1 MELSRGY
8 LFHNRYL
15 LVSLLGTGASAQVWK
30 AKDTRANNL
39 IVALKIFDENS
50 DLNSF
55 GLQNFEK
62 QFTIVFNMK
71 HSNLLPPTGYDI
83 FQGRPYLV
91 MQYCENGSC
100 TSMAG
105 RTDEE
110 DILKFLHDVAAGLE
124 YLHDHNIIHQDIK
137 PDNIMLDDNCNFLV
151 TDFGISVSSTGNIND
166 SEGMSGGTRRYMAPE
181 RYDGVT
187 LPASDIW
194 SLGASAVELLTNN
207 PPYGEHGG
215 LLQAQGEPLPEL
227 PVKLQPEIKSIIKS
241 CLVEDPN
248 HRIKANEIRQKIELY
263 WETGAWTKPSQKKT
277 IAIVATAVASVLMCL
292 GIFLWDYNR
301 TKVYYY
307 KDYVE
312 VWGVPEGVGRIS
324 SWNAKHMHRLYRF
337 EYKQRK
343 VRRVSHVNSLDVI
356 IFDTESE
363 RSERP
368 IDQDIYYTSEGKVS
382 RIKVRDN
389 NGKVLY
395 VKAFNENLTTMSFQY
410 DDQHNTERA
419 LAAQTVGYGRM
430 LEDNN
435 SQKGKITRW
444 LLEYNSDGYV
454 TRVKYAGLD
463 NSVVNDGNNIYGR
476 TMTYD
481 SKGRISEIH
490 YIGKNDEPQSTKWG
504 LGIKKY
510 YYDSEDN
517 WIRAEYYTVDGQP
530 AYDDSDG
537 VGIYEMEYDNNG
549 NVVTIY
555 HKDGNGELMLP
566 KKNGIAGAI
575 TEYDDRGFI
584 VKQTYI
590 GTDKTPIFVSSAG
603 FAGYTAKCDENGF
616 FVEQEFF
623 DPDGQ
628 VCETSEGNSK
638 LVMVNDKYG
647 NNLET
652 WRYDIHGDLCLD
664 PTGIA
669 GTTYKYDSIGNVI
682 EVVYYGKDKKPT
694 LNEQGEAGLRLKYD
708 ERNLQTEMLTLDVNL
723 NPAFDDNH
731 ICLVRH
737 EYDKRGNTTKISFY
751 NADGT
756 QLVHSNENVAG
767 WNILYDDLGNE
778 IERSFFNDKNTL
790 CEVIGGYAKKTRTFD
805 QNGHIK
811 SERFYN
817 ATGTLTTVN
826 GIAGTDYVCD
836 ERGNVVVDKPISTN
850 GTLAAGRV
858 ETHYKYDK
866 FDNCT
871 EESYFSNGNAA
882 DCLYGYHKATRT
894 YNSRN
899 QVTEVC
905 YYNKNSQLTLTS
917 NEGIAILKNEYDN
930 RGNRIKSFYYGT
942 DSKPILGKEGWA
954 SSTYEFDAFGN
965 IIKQCFFGIDGKPT
979 DPKNMVPVG
988 ICKYDKHNNMIYIAA
1003 QDGNGKFIMNPNTGW
1018 AISRME
1024 YDNRSH
1030 MLSQAYFDEH
1040 DKPMMGNN
1048 GCHKITYKYDVNGN
1062 KTEEA
1067 YFGTDGKPILVNGV
1081 HLEKY
1086 TYDEKGNMTLYA
1098 LYDQSGKATNCA
1110 AGFHKIAVSYDNG
1123 TPVSRKYYTVSGSL
1137 LATQSYNKA
1146 KGEWNDPQGTGSV
1159 SSYSGSSYDW
1169 RSAVRKADSEC
1180 PVEVAD
1186 GIYIQ
1191 SVTSSSSNVILTIK
1205 LAEISKYNMTE
1216 ELKSTL
1222 GEVTSQMKSYIRNAL
1237 DLPSNVTVS
1246 VNFVDK
1252 ANRTI

>member
-1 MELSRGY
+1 
-8 LFHNRYL
+8 
-15 LVSLLGTGASAQVWK
+15 
-30 AKDTRANNL
+30 
-39 IVALKIFDENS
+39 
-50 DLNSF
+50 
-55 GLQNFEK
+55 
-62 QFTIVFNMK
+62 
-71 HSNLLPPTGYDI
+71 
-83 FQGRPYLV
+83 
-91 MQYCENGSC
+91 
-100 TSMAG
+100 
-105 RTDEE
+105 
-110 DILKFLHDVAAGLE
+110 
-124 YLHDHNIIHQDIK
+124 
-137 PDNIMLDDNCNFLV
+137 
-151 TDFGISVSSTGNIND
+151 
-166 SEGMSGGTRRYMAPE
+166 
-181 RYDGVT
+181 
-187 LPASDIW
+187 
-194 SLGASAVELLTNN
+194 
-207 PPYGEHGG
+207 
-215 LLQAQGEPLPEL
+215 
-227 PVKLQPEIKSIIKS
+227 
-241 CLVEDPN
+241 
-248 HRIKANEIRQKIELY
+248 
-263 WETGAWTKPSQKKT
+263 
-277 IAIVATAVASVLMCL
+277 
-292 GIFLWDYNR
+292 
-301 TKVYYY
+301 
-307 KDYVE
+307 
-312 VWGVPEGVGRIS
+312 
-324 SWNAKHMHRLYRF
+324 
-337 EYKQRK
+337 
-343 VRRVSHVNSLDVI
+343 
-356 IFDTESE
+356 
-363 RSERP
+363 
-368 IDQDIYYTSEGKVS
+368 
-382 RIKVRDN
+382 
-389 NGKVLY
+389 
-395 VKAFNENLTTMSFQY
+395 
-410 DDQHNTERA
+410 
-419 LAAQTVGYGRM
+419 
-430 LEDNN
+430 
-435 SQKGKITRW
+435 
-444 LLEYNSDGYV
+444 
-454 TRVKYAGLD
+454 
-463 NSVVNDGNNIYGR
+463 
-476 TMTYD
+476 
-481 SKGRISEIH
+481 
-490 YIGKNDEPQSTKWG
+490 
-504 LGIKKY
+504 
-510 YYDSEDN
+510 
-517 WIRAEYYTVDGQP
+517 
-530 AYDDSDG
+530 
-537 VGIYEMEYDNNG
+537 
-549 NVVTIY
+549 
-555 HKDGNGELMLP
+555 
-566 KKNGIAGAI
+566 
-575 TEYDDRGFI
+575 
-584 VKQTYI
+584 
-590 GTDKTPIFVSSAG
+590 
-603 FAGYTAKCDENGF
+603 
-616 FVEQEFF
+616 
-623 DPDGQ
+623 
-628 VCETSEGNSK
+628 
-638 LVMVNDKYG
+638 
-647 NNLET
+647 
-652 WRYDIHGDLCLD
+652 
-664 PTGIA
+664 
-669 GTTYKYDSIGNVI
+669 
-682 EVVYYGKDKKPT
+682 
-694 LNEQGEAGLRLKYD
+694 
-708 ERNLQTEMLTLDVNL
+708 MLTLDVNL

-1205 LAEISKYNMTE
+1205 LAEISKYNMT
-1216 ELKSTL
+1216 
-1222 GEVTSQMKSYIRNAL
+1222 
-1237 DLPSNVTVS
+1237 
-1246 VNFVDK
+1246 
-1252 ANRTI
+1252 